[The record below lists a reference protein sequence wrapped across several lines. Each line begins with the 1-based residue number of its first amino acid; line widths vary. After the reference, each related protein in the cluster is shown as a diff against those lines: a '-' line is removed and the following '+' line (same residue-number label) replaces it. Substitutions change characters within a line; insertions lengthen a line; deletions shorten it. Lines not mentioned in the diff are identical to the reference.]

1 MTNNLIRIPKRFDYS
16 YSSQF
21 NSDLSMALDRYQE
34 VILDCRDL
42 EYIDSAGIGILV
54 MAHKKSQAKNTKL
67 VITNLN
73 SSAREILGLA
83 NLQKL
88 IEIR

>member
-16 YSSQF
+16 FGPQF
-21 NSDLSMALDRYQE
+21 NSSLATATDQYKE
-34 VILDCRDL
+34 VILDCSDL

-54 MAHKKSQAKNTKL
+54 MAHKKSQSKNAKL
-67 VITNLN
+67 VITNVN